1 MFITGRWGCS
11 VTVTVF
17 RGRCCQRQNNPPPVF
32 PSFPLWNA
40 RKPGPRRRCVEGSS
54 TDRTNACVYWDSL
67 CEPGSPFR
75 FLLSR
80 SSAHQFS
87 FAFNFARTKSQ
98 RIPRFV
104 EFRGSGAPLSLALE
118 VDRPSYVKRKSR
130 HTKKRDRAEERG
142 KENEQRRDVRR
153 RIGPTGE
160 VHRQQVSQELGG
172 GPRNRHDRVLR

>member
-1 MFITGRWGCS
+1 

-104 EFRGSGAPLSLALE
+104 ELRGSGAPLAQALE
-118 VDRPSYVKRKSR
+118 VDRPSYVKRKSP
-130 HTKKRDRAEERG
+130 HTKNLLGPKCTPNMYRYTFQVGE
-142 KENEQRRDVRR
+142 
-153 RIGPTGE
+153 GPTRACTPIYTFTYITYCYG
-160 VHRQQVSQELGG
+160 RTTIYY
-172 GPRNRHDRVLR
+172 